1 MAKQP
6 KKLCGI
12 AVHFDGWEAVSVSDL
27 KPHPRNNRKHGDKQ
41 VALLS
46 KSIRGQGWRWG
57 IIVSKNSGFIVA
69 GHARREAALLMQ
81 LDKVPVIYQSFESE
95 EHEKAYRLADNRIA
109 ELAEIQQDAINEL
122 LEELTDTGFDIELS
136 GHDLVEGLKK
146 EVEGLGPGKTEELKP
161 YDRINILVRSSAQN
175 AIALLA
181 DIAAAAAKHEGTE
194 VYHGGN

>member
-1 MAKQP
+1 MKQP

-41 VALLS
+41 VALLA

-57 IIVSKNSGFIVA
+57 IIVSRDSGFIVA
-69 GHARREAALLMQ
+69 GQARREAALLMQ

-109 ELAEIQQDAINEL
+109 ELAEIQQDVINEL
-122 LEELTDTGFDIELS
+122 LEELTGAGFDLDLT
-136 GHDLVEGLKK
+136 GYDAALVELLEDKVPADN
-146 EVEGLGPGKTEELKP
+146 EP
-161 YDRINILVRSSAQN
+161 INEAM
-175 AIALLA
+175 LA
-181 DIAAAAAKHEGTE
+181 ETKHECPKCGF
-194 VYHGGN
+194 VW